1 MNIEFWLAIC
11 GLVLAALL
19 MLLPPLWRKH
29 DVTEEDLDQRNI
41 RIARDRLAELKT
53 NKESGGLSQTQFEEQ
68 VAELELALND
78 DLELAKTIDNTQKQ
92 GRWLAYVL
100 IAAVPVISGT
110 LYWKLGDYQAIGRI
124 NEPGQVSQDN
134 SGTPNPEA
142 INKMVAALAEKM
154 KAKPDNIE
162 GWLMLGRSYKALER
176 YSEAV
181 AALEHAYQLANDKAE
196 VLLPYAE
203 ALALSKKN
211 NWTGLPEQLVT
222 KALTI
227 EPDNPTGLWFAA
239 LAKAQQN
246 DKKSAVALLRKL
258 EKLLPAD
265 SPDKEQIHNIIANT
279 EAEGE
284 SPAPSKAKDTN
295 PVSAMSITV
304 NVSLYPELQPNV
316 APQDTVFVY
325 AQALAG
331 AKMPLAIVRK
341 QVKDLPLSVSL
352 SDADSML
359 PNMKLSNFKEVKL
372 LARISKSGSA
382 MPQPGDLIGMVEQAN
397 IGIDN
402 EYSIVIKDL
411 IK

>member
-1 MNIEFWLAIC
+1 LNIEFWLAIC
-11 GLVLAALL
+11 GLVLVALL
-19 MLLPPLWRKH
+19 ILLPPLWRKY

-41 RIARDRLAELKT
+41 RIARDRLAELKA
-53 NKESGGLSQTQFEEQ
+53 NKESGGLSQTQFDDQ

-78 DLELAKTIDNTQKQ
+78 DLELAKTTDKTQKQ

-100 IAAVPVISGT
+100 IAAIPVISAT
-110 LYWKLGDYQAIGRI
+110 LYWKLGDYQAIGRS
-124 NEPGQVSQDN
+124 NEPSQVSQDN
-134 SGTPNPEA
+134 SAPPSPEA

-162 GWLMLGRSYKALER
+162 GWLMLGRSYKALEK
-176 YSEAV
+176 YPKAI

-211 NWTGLPEQLVT
+211 DWTGLPEQLVT

-258 EKLLPAD
+258 ETLLPAD
-265 SPDKEQIHNIIANT
+265 SPDKEQIHNIIVNT

-284 SPAPSKAKDTN
+284 SPTPSKAKDTN
-295 PVSAMSITV
+295 PVSALSITV
-304 NVSLYPELQPNV
+304 KVSLYPELQPTV

-331 AKMPLAIVRK
+331 AKMPLAIERK
-341 QVKDLPLSVSL
+341 QVKDLPLSISL

-359 PNMKLSNFKEVKL
+359 PNIKLSNFKEVKL

-382 MPQPGDLIGMVEQAN
+382 LPQPGDLIGIVEQAN
-397 IGIDN
+397 IGINN